1 MTAPAAAQFA
11 IRDNIPLLPVRC
23 ERLGGTKFRI
33 SFYPP
38 LEIIKTGNRDEDVL
52 SLTREI
58 NRTLESWIRER
69 PEQWLWIHRRWPDKT
84 KSNNI

>member
-1 MTAPAAAQFA
+1 MLIDQKMNDGISVQFFGHNAMTAPAAAQFA

-38 LEIIKTGNRDEDVL
+38 IWTVHARANLSRRDIENSEVTPGI
-52 SLTREI
+52 SAI
-58 NRTLESWIRER
+58 C
-69 PEQWLWIHRRWPDKT
+69 
-84 KSNNI
+84 